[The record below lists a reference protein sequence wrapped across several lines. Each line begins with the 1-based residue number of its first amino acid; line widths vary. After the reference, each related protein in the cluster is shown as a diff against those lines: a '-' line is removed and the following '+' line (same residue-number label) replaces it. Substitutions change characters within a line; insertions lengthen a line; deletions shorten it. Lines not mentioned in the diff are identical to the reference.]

1 MFNAYHIS
9 VAQFIKQRHVSFS
22 CEDDSIGNADQSRMV
37 MFVEKFTTMKE
48 EISILRG
55 TIVKVYDRHNMAMV
69 QDVIRL
75 P

>member
-1 MFNAYHIS
+1 
-9 VAQFIKQRHVSFS
+9 
-22 CEDDSIGNADQSRMV
+22 